1 MSAGEFTARAVVLR
15 LYAYDFYKKVN
26 STKRIGTAGVSN
38 NIDYAY
44 THGHWTQGGEGHFS
58 GGTSYY
64 KPTIDWD
71 MGKRYSG
78 DNAYT
83 YDSSEDGNAAAVIF
97 PRYLVA
103 LTETTNGGLD
113 YRRPLFY
120 FVDDGEM
127 LNGHIMRLYCT
138 MDVLATFKDD
148 LLRCSAFVLRSSS
161 GYDANLIDS
170 MVVPNCK
177 GVNTTIGAASSIP
190 GINYTSDDVVMRT
203 VGKSGADNYVVGGVA
218 LGNIFSRGYDDS
230 QWDWVH
236 AGITDTLKYLFYGMT
251 NIAQFVQS
259 VKWFPFS
266 VPTSSSKPMSFGY
279 FETEFDVPV
288 ADDYNTF
295 FVSVDMPAKYYNDW
309 RDYDSRF
316 TQLHLHLP
324 CIGVIPID
332 PKLRDFSLVANYGVD
347 INTGACYVLLKAQN
361 LVIGTYSGQ
370 MGVDIPVGGISSQ
383 NGLVSVASGIGALA
397 TGNIAAGAAAAG
409 GALQSV
415 LSPPQ
420 NTLGASGNKAVWFM
434 SNSTRQAYVTQV
446 SMGTSGSP
454 RTSEGSPC
462 YQWKQ
467 LSTLTGFVKC
477 ASGTFMES
485 LDTDATPLAPDTIM
499 CKEIKDAI
507 NAFMV
512 NGFYIEDDNV
522 FQFDQQTKT
531 R

>member
-1 MSAGEFTARAVVLR
+1 MPAAPFYATAPTLR
-15 LYAYDFYKKVN
+15 LYAYDFYKKAN
-26 STKRIGTAGVSN
+26 STKYLYLTGVDSDL
-38 NIDYAY
+38 DYTSAA
-44 THGHWTQGGEGHFS
+44 GHWTYQGTGHFS

-71 MGKRYSG
+71 MTVESAGSNSYVF
-78 DNAYT
+78 
-83 YDSSEDGNAAAVIF
+83 NAAGTMSGAVVF
-97 PRYLVA
+97 PRYLVVA
-103 LTETTNGGLD
+103 THNNGLEPD
-113 YRRPLFY
+113 NFLFY
-120 FVDDGEM
+120 FVDDAEM
-127 LNGHIMRLYCT
+127 LDGHIIRLHCT
-138 MDVLATFKDD
+138 MDVLATFRDE

-161 GYDANLIDS
+161 GYDGNLNDS
-170 MVVPNCK
+170 LVIPNCK
-177 GVNTTIGAASSIP
+177 AVNTTIGTASSIP
-190 GINYTSDDVVMRT
+190 GINYLSDDIVMRT
-203 VGKSGADNYVVGGVA
+203 VGKSGADNFVVGGVA
-218 LGNIFSRGYDDS
+218 LSSIFGDAYDDT
-230 QWDWVH
+230 QWDWST
-236 AGITDTLKYLFYGMT
+236 AGVVEALNYMFYSMS

-259 VKWFPFS
+259 VKWFPFA
-266 VPTSSSKPMSFGY
+266 VPTTTSKPMSFGY
-279 FETEFDVPV
+279 FETGFNVPV

-295 FVSVDMPAKYYNDW
+295 VVDIAMPAKYYNDW
-309 RDYDSRF
+309 RDYDARF
-316 TQLHLHLP
+316 TQLNLYLP

-332 PKLRDFSLVANYGVD
+332 PKLRDFALVANYGVD

-383 NGLVSVASGIGALA
+383 NGLVSVVSGAASLA
-397 TGNIAAGAAAAG
+397 MGNTAGAIAQG
-409 GALQSV
+409 GAALTSI

-446 SMGTSGSP
+446 SMGTSGNP

-477 ASGTFMES
+477 ASGTFEES
-485 LDTDATPLAPDTIM
+485 ADPNRSPLAPHTIM

-507 NAFMV
+507 NQFMV
-512 NGFYIEDDNV
+512 NGFYIEGGNT